1 MKKLLYKLDY
11 KIDNCHIGYGYGPL
25 TINGRVYSRQIR
37 FLWWKKTFYTYTM
50 NVPYIKDPYY
60 DTEYSTNRILH
71 SYAPIV
77 KQILIDKIDELKNK
91 ENVLSIN
98 DMKTLIILCY
108 STSEVHIFKIDKTI
122 EEVNEDFISELGFNP
137 SECSWMV
144 SNQINIINH
153 KGVILK

>member
-11 KIDNCHIGYGYGPL
+11 KIDECFIGYGYGPL
-25 TINGRVYSRQIR
+25 TIKGRVYSRQIR

-50 NVPYIKDPYY
+50 NVPYVKDPLY

-71 SYAPIV
+71 SYASMV
-77 KQILIDKIDELKNK
+77 KQTLIDKIDELKHK

-108 STSEVHIFKIDKTI
+108 STSEVHIYKIEKTI
-122 EEVNEDFISELGFNP
+122 EEVNEGFISKLGFHP

-144 SNQINIINH
+144 GNQINVIDH